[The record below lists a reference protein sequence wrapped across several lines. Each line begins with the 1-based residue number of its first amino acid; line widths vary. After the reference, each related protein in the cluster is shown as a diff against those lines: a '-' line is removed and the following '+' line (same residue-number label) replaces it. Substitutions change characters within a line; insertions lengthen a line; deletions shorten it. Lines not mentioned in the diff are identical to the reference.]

1 MPKTEEY
8 IKRISRYL
16 SDLKA
21 ISHEIENLRVELP
34 HSSNS
39 FANGR
44 VAQRETTI
52 QEMKVAESALKVA
65 ESYAPQST
73 WDGKLRPFSKEKLVV
88 LQVKIS
94 PNDKTDPAVAEL
106 FNEASGQLHYLQKKL
121 DEYDRETQR
130 HNQALYSAGEELQ
143 SQARQKLDK
152 LLARYGSIIL
162 SREYSTL
169 LSDLE
174 NTRAASRAP
183 HAHDLL
189 IGSVG
194 VPLPRPMQIPSFPDA
209 LKKVFSILEGIGS
222 PSFNKQDGSIKVPLI
237 IDINK
242 GGALAMPRGREDTL
256 DGPAIQRDLL
266 LRSMAQSLQL
276 GSLERVSY
284 INPEMPS
291 ATLLGSL
298 APFTLG
304 KNPIIRDLP
313 LSRKEVR
320 ETFDDLENEIAE
332 MERKAIRGG
341 NGPGITRILV
351 FESFPQAYNEQ
362 ELQLIKK
369 LSAMAASHHLLVIVG
384 GQHNNDSAHL
394 NAIGFDDL
402 ADAWVLPEG
411 AMPTIKGL
419 FLPQGSSFSWEKPVT
434 DETPHLRVIHQS
446 IDSRSTNDD
455 NHYEARAP
463 KALTKPVKGD
473 RSLTNLPIGVNEDGN
488 ITCLSFE
495 NENFASYICGAAGSG
510 KSTLLHSLLSSVFS
524 TKHPDDVEIWLVDF
538 KMVEF
543 SRYTKEV
550 PPHVRYIILDESP
563 ELVYDLIDRLNDILH
578 KRLAIFEKNGWTSL
592 NDAQQAGKYMPALLV
607 VIDEFSTMSQI
618 AEQSDQLGKDY
629 KYKLE
634 ELFTKGRGL
643 GFRLVLSSQNFTSGV
658 RGLTKPAKDQ
668 IQQRIAM
675 KAENDEIRNTLDIP
689 RPSDADKRLMEEL
702 LPHYALLKVGRG
714 TAQGSHVEK
723 THVLYFSDASEQK
736 SYLAPKLARYVP
748 TNRYEPSDF
757 DTYVSKQPQIFDGN
771 KLTDFSFVRP
781 DALSF
786 VARQKATAYDA
797 SSIYLLVG
805 QPLRLKRLV
814 PIELVSGFGEN
825 MLLQIPIAQGESFQS
840 MLVTLAESLNAQ
852 GIRLNIVVG
861 KTTPLLSREL
871 EKSLPNAKIY
881 HGEQGICS
889 FFANENLPGAGSAS
903 FTVLLEIEPVL
914 RGVNT
919 SRRAQSDPWQV
930 DIEKRA
936 AGEPDCMTR
945 LKMADPTIQAD
956 EQLDISPSN
965 EERDGEFARIMS
977 KLRNTESQRQDD
989 SDTRTDILNLLEYG
1003 PTEGKHFLFVT
1014 QRASELKRG
1023 GVSLNWFRHRMAFRM
1038 AKSEAME
1045 YVERYDARII
1055 AKLPRNCFRYTN
1067 GIEGTTFRPYTHPG
1081 QGIFSD
1087 VDIDDIDETY
1097 LL

>member
-1 MPKTEEY
+1 MQKIEKQLEHTLFFV
-8 IKRISRYL
+8 KK
-16 SDLKA
+16 LKS
-21 ISHEIENLRVELP
+21 ITRELENLRIELP
-34 HSSNS
+34 HADESLANNQVSSLDDTM
-39 FANGR
+39 
-44 VAQRETTI
+44 QKMTI
-52 QEMKVAESALKVA
+52 ARAALKIA
-65 ESYAPQST
+65 QSYAPQST
-73 WDGKLRPFSKEKLVV
+73 WDGKIRPFDKEKLVV
-88 LQVKIS
+88 LQVRIS
-94 PNDKTDPAVAEL
+94 PNAKNDPVAAEL
-106 FNEASGQLHYLQKKL
+106 FNEASGQLHYLQNEIEL
-121 DEYDRETQR
+121 HNEETR
-130 HNQALYSAGEELQ
+130 RRNQAICSAGAELKL
-143 SQARQKLDK
+143 QARQKLDK
-152 LLARYGSIIL
+152 LLSHYSSIVKSSDFIN
-162 SREYSTL
+162 L
-169 LSDLE
+169 LSNLE
-174 NTRAASRAP
+174 KTRVSSRSP
-183 HAHDLL
+183 YSHDLL
-189 IGSVG
+189 IGSIRI
-194 VPLPRPMQIPSFPDA
+194 PLPQPRQIPPFPNA
-209 LKKVFSILEGIGS
+209 LKDVYRILSDIDS
-222 PSFNKQDGSIKVPLI
+222 PSFNKQDGSIELPLT
-237 IDINK
+237 IDIHE
-242 GGALAMPRGREDTL
+242 GGALAMPCAQKESL
-256 DGPAIQRDLL
+256 DSPTAFRDAL
-266 LRSMAQSLQL
+266 LRSMAQSLQF
-276 GSLERVSY
+276 GSLNRVSY
-284 INPEMPS
+284 IDPEMPS

-298 APFTLG
+298 ASFTLG

-320 ETFDDLENEIAE
+320 EAFDDLENEIAE

-369 LSAMAASHHLLVIVG
+369 LSAMAASHHLLIIVG
-384 GQHNNDSAHL
+384 GQHNNDSAHF
-394 NAIGFDDL
+394 NTIGFEDL
-402 ADAWVLPEG
+402 ADAWILPEG

-419 FLPQGSSFSWEKPVT
+419 SLPQGSSFSWGKPVT
-434 DETPHLRVIHQS
+434 DETPYLRVIRQS

-463 KALTKPVKGD
+463 KALTKPIKGD
-473 RSLTNLPIGVNEDGN
+473 RSLTNLPIGVDEDGN

-543 SRYTKEV
+543 GRYTKEV

-618 AEQSDQLGKDY
+618 VEQSDQLGKDY

-771 KLTDFSFVRP
+771 ELTDFSFVRP

-786 VARQKATAYDA
+786 VARQKATAFDA

-840 MLVTLAESLNAQ
+840 MLVTLAESLNTQ

-903 FTVLLEIEPVL
+903 FTVLLEIEPIL
-914 RGVNT
+914 RGMGA
-919 SRRAQSDPWQV
+919 SRHAQSDPWQV

-936 AGEPDCMTR
+936 AGEPDYMTR
-945 LKMADPTIQAD
+945 LKLADPIIQAD
-956 EQLDISPSN
+956 EQLEISPSN
-965 EERDGEFARIMS
+965 EERDGELTRILG
-977 KLRNTESQRQDD
+977 KLHNTESQRQDD

-1067 GIEGTTFRPYTHPG
+1067 GIEGTSFRPYAHPG

-1087 VDIDDIDETY
+1087 IDIDDIDETY